1 MKLALILA
9 TLVLFAPLARAGE
22 PKSGF
27 VDTARVFAVAAAPV
41 RLFAELATDK
51 QTKDGEVSAA
61 VDAFQRGKPAE
72 REALR
77 QKAIGLGK
85 MDQDDFKK
93 HDEETR
99 ATVRKALADVLDRL
113 RSEHHLAQVHAGP
126 GLIESP
132 GVDLTDEAIKLM
144 NAADSQALAEENAQ
158 LKAEKAALT
167 KPAAPSVP
175 LPPPIQPQPIAS
187 TGKK

>member
-9 TLVLFAPLARAGE
+9 TLVLSAPLARAGD

-27 VDTARVFAVAAAPV
+27 VDTARVFAVATAPV
-41 RLFAELATDK
+41 RLFAELAADK
-51 QTKDGEVSAA
+51 QTKDNEVSAA
-61 VDAFQRGKPAE
+61 VDAFQKGKPAD

-77 QKAIGLGK
+77 QKAISLGK
-85 MDQDDFKK
+85 MDQDDLKK

-99 ATVRKALADVLDRL
+99 ATVRKALTDVLDRL
-113 RSEHHLAQVHAGP
+113 RAEHHLAQVHAGP

-158 LKAEKAALT
+158 LKAENAALT

-175 LPPPIQPQPIAS
+175 LPPPIQPQPLAS